1 MWEGSHPAIIDKEM
15 WEAVQLEMERRRNFA
30 LQYGIQKLEYATTE
44 NPFAGRVICGS
55 CGQVFGRKV
64 WNSTDDRLRRIIG
77 GATANMLRRGRK
89 GATAGTLMIGF
100 YTRLLFGC
108 LMRWWKTGNYL

>member
-1 MWEGSHPAIIDKEM
+1 MAREYPDISSFSLHKILDRSAL
-15 WEAVQLEMERRRNFA
+15 AVRSLVER
-30 LQYGIQKLEYATTE
+30 YGILLM
-44 NPFAGRVICGS
+44 IGS
-55 CGQVFGRKV
+55 EGLF
-64 WNSTDDRLRRIIG
+64 G